1 MAAGAEGGAG
11 PGAALGECPEIKS
24 QFRTREGFYKLLP
37 GEGSRRT
44 APAPAPAPGPAP
56 GPAPTPGP
64 AAAAASSSSSPTPP
78 AGPGPGPGPG
88 PALPAV
94 RLSLVRLGEPDP
106 APPGEQPL
114 PLAEPGDRVC
124 FNLGRELYF
133 YPGCC
138 RRGGQRPI
146 DLNKPIDKRIYKG
159 TQPTCHDFNQF
170 TAATETISLLVG
182 FSAGQVQ
189 YLDLIKKETSKLFN
203 EERLIDKTKVTYL
216 KWLPAQESLF
226 LASHASGHLY
236 LYDVGRACGPAPPQ
250 YSLLKQG
257 EGFAVYT
264 AKGKGPRNP
273 LVKWAVGEGPL
284 NEFAFSPDG
293 GHLAC
298 VSQDGCL
305 RVFHFDS
312 MLLQGLMKSY
322 FGGLLCVCWSPD
334 GRYVVTGGEDDLV
347 TVWSFAEGRV
357 VARGHGHKSWV
368 NAVAFDP
375 YTSRGEGAAEEEEE
389 RERQEEED
397 EERDGSEDEP
407 GEEREDRSASAR
419 PPEPG
424 GRRGPAVTY
433 RFGSAGQ
440 DTQFC
445 LWDLTEDVL
454 FPHPPLARP
463 RALTGPLP
471 RPLPLPRSL
480 SRSNSLPH
488 PAVGGAGKGP
498 GAEAGAGTAALS
510 IGRFATLTPQERGDK
525 GAGAAD
531 REHKRYHSLGNISR
545 GGADKANGPAPRSRL
560 DPAKVLGTALCP
572 RIHEVPLLEPLVCK
586 KIAQERLT
594 VLLFLEDCIITAC
607 QGGLICTW
615 ARPGKAGLSSQPA
628 GSPSGTVV

>member
-1 MAAGAEGGAG
+1 MAAGGAEGGPG
-11 PGAALGECPEIKS
+11 PSAAMGDCAEIKS

-37 GEGSRRT
+37 GDATRRSGPT
-44 APAPAPAPGPAP
+44 SAQTPAPPQPTQPPPGPASASGP
-56 GPAPTPGP
+56 GAAGPA
-64 AAAAASSSSSPTPP
+64 SSPPP
-78 AGPGPGPGPG
+78 AGPGPG

-94 RLSLVRLGEPDP
+94 RLSLVRLGDPDGTGEPP
-106 APPGEQPL
+106 STPSGLGAG
-114 PLAEPGDRVC
+114 GDRVC

-138 RRGGQRPI
+138 RRGSQRSI

-189 YLDLIKKETSKLFN
+189 YLDLIKKDTSKLFN

-216 KWLPAQESLF
+216 KWLPESESLF

-236 LYDVGRACGPAPPQ
+236 LYNVSHPCASTPPQ

-257 EGFAVYT
+257 EGFAVYA
-264 AKGKGPRNP
+264 AKSKAPRNP
-273 LVKWAVGEGPL
+273 LAKWAVGEGPL

-293 GHLAC
+293 RHLAC

-312 MLLQGLMKSY
+312 MLLRGLMKSY

-347 TVWSFAEGRV
+347 TVWSFTEGRV

-375 YTSRGEGAAEEEEE
+375 YTTRAEETASASGDGDPSGEEEEPE
-389 RERQEEED
+389 ATSSD
-397 EERDGSEDEP
+397 TGAPVSPLPKAGS
-407 GEEREDRSASAR
+407 
-419 PPEPG
+419 
-424 GRRGPAVTY
+424 VTY

-454 FPHPPLARP
+454 SPHPPLARTRTLPAAWTQP
-463 RALTGPLP
+463 RCWAQPCALESMRSHCWSLWCARRSLRSASPCFCSWRTASSLPAKRASSAPGPGPARRSQTRRP
-471 RPLPLPRSL
+471 RPRQGKQVGPG
-480 SRSNSLPH
+480 H
-488 PAVGGAGKGP
+488 PA
-498 GAEAGAGTAALS
+498 
-510 IGRFATLTPQERGDK
+510 
-525 GAGAAD
+525 
-531 REHKRYHSLGNISR
+531 
-545 GGADKANGPAPRSRL
+545 
-560 DPAKVLGTALCP
+560 
-572 RIHEVPLLEPLVCK
+572 
-586 KIAQERLT
+586 
-594 VLLFLEDCIITAC
+594 
-607 QGGLICTW
+607 
-615 ARPGKAGLSSQPA
+615 SQW
-628 GSPSGTVV
+628 

>member
-1 MAAGAEGGAG
+1 M
-11 PGAALGECPEIKS
+11 
-24 QFRTREGFYKLLP
+24 RTDPRAQERLMRP
-37 GEGSRRT
+37 
-44 APAPAPAPGPAP
+44 
-56 GPAPTPGP
+56 
-64 AAAAASSSSSPTPP
+64 ASSPPP
-78 AGPGPGPGPG
+78 AGPGPG

-94 RLSLVRLGEPDP
+94 RLSLVRLGEPDGSGSGEPP
-106 APPGEQPL
+106 ATPAGL
-114 PLAEPGDRVC
+114 GAGGDRVC

-138 RRGGQRPI
+138 RRGSQRVSGRHRWALSAEKRGVPERTWGPEIGTFDAGHPSGGRIPEVALTPFLPPFKSI

-189 YLDLIKKETSKLFN
+189 YLDLIKKDTSKLFN

-216 KWLPAQESLF
+216 KWLPESESLF

-236 LYDVGRACGPAPPQ
+236 LYNVSHPCASAPPQ

-257 EGFAVYT
+257 EGFAVYA
-264 AKGKGPRNP
+264 AKSKAPRNP
-273 LVKWAVGEGPL
+273 LAKWAVGEGPL

-293 GHLAC
+293 RHLAC

-312 MLLQGLMKSY
+312 MLLRGLMKSY

-347 TVWSFAEGRV
+347 TVWSFTEGRV

-375 YTSRGEGAAEEEEE
+375 YTTRAEEAAAASGDGERSGEEEEE
-389 RERQEEED
+389 PEAA
-397 EERDGSEDEP
+397 GSGP
-407 GEEREDRSASAR
+407 SS
-419 PPEPG
+419 
-424 GRRGPAVTY
+424 GRGVPLSPLPKAGSITY

-440 DTQFC
+440 
-445 LWDLTEDVL
+445 VL
-454 FPHPPLARP
+454 PERRAR
-463 RALTGPLP
+463 
-471 RPLPLPRSL
+471 
-480 SRSNSLPH
+480 
-488 PAVGGAGKGP
+488 
-498 GAEAGAGTAALS
+498 GAE
-510 IGRFATLTPQERGDK
+510 K
-525 GAGAAD
+525 
-531 REHKRYHSLGNISR
+531 EHKRYHSLGNISR
-545 GGADKANGPAPRSRL
+545 GGGGSGDKPSGPAPRSRL

-607 QGGLICTW
+607 QEGLICTW
-615 ARPGKAGLSSQPA
+615 ARPGKAGISSQP
-628 GSPSGTVV
+628 GNSPSGTVV

>member
-1 MAAGAEGGAG
+1 MLHQGCVEKGTRKEEVSAGAGEPPATPAGLGAG
-11 PGAALGECPEIKS
+11 
-24 QFRTREGFYKLLP
+24 
-37 GEGSRRT
+37 
-44 APAPAPAPGPAP
+44 
-56 GPAPTPGP
+56 
-64 AAAAASSSSSPTPP
+64 
-78 AGPGPGPGPG
+78 
-88 PALPAV
+88 
-94 RLSLVRLGEPDP
+94 
-106 APPGEQPL
+106 
-114 PLAEPGDRVC
+114 GDRVC

-138 RRGGQRPI
+138 RRGSQRSI

-189 YLDLIKKETSKLFN
+189 YLDLIKKDTSKLFN
-203 EERLIDKTKVTYL
+203 EERLIDKTKVTHL
-216 KWLPAQESLF
+216 KWLPESESLF

-236 LYDVGRACGPAPPQ
+236 LYNVSHPCASAPPQ

-257 EGFAVYT
+257 EGFAVYA
-264 AKGKGPRNP
+264 AKSKAPRNP
-273 LVKWAVGEGPL
+273 LAKWAVGEGPL

-293 GHLAC
+293 RHLAC

-312 MLLQGLMKSY
+312 MLLRGLMKSY

-347 TVWSFAEGRV
+347 TVWSFTEGRV

-375 YTSRGEGAAEEEEE
+375 YTTRSEEAATAGDGDRSGEEEEE
-389 RERQEEED
+389 PD
-397 EERDGSEDEP
+397 
-407 GEEREDRSASAR
+407 A
-419 PPEPG
+419 G
-424 GRRGPAVTY
+424 GPSPAGGAPLSPLPKAGPITY

-454 FPHPPLARP
+454 YPHPPLART
-463 RALTGPLP
+463 RTLP
-471 RPLPLPRSL
+471 
-480 SRSNSLPH
+480 
-488 PAVGGAGKGP
+488 GGSG
-498 GAEAGAGTAALS
+498 
-510 IGRFATLTPQERGDK
+510 GDK
-525 GAGAAD
+525 P
-531 REHKRYHSLGNISR
+531 S
-545 GGADKANGPAPRSRL
+545 GPAPRSRL

-607 QGGLICTW
+607 QEGLICTW
-615 ARPGKAGLSSQPA
+615 ARPGKAFTDEEAEAQTGEGSWPRSPSKSVVEGLSSQPSN
-628 GSPSGTVV
+628 SPSGTVV

>member
-1 MAAGAEGGAG
+1 
-11 PGAALGECPEIKS
+11 
-24 QFRTREGFYKLLP
+24 
-37 GEGSRRT
+37 
-44 APAPAPAPGPAP
+44 
-56 GPAPTPGP
+56 
-64 AAAAASSSSSPTPP
+64 
-78 AGPGPGPGPG
+78 
-88 PALPAV
+88 
-94 RLSLVRLGEPDP
+94 
-106 APPGEQPL
+106 
-114 PLAEPGDRVC
+114 
-124 FNLGRELYF
+124 
-133 YPGCC
+133 
-138 RRGGQRPI
+138 
-146 DLNKPIDKRIYKG
+146 
-159 TQPTCHDFNQF
+159 
-170 TAATETISLLVG
+170 
-182 FSAGQVQ
+182 
-189 YLDLIKKETSKLFN
+189 
-203 EERLIDKTKVTYL
+203 
-216 KWLPAQESLF
+216 
-226 LASHASGHLY
+226 
-236 LYDVGRACGPAPPQ
+236 
-250 YSLLKQG
+250 
-257 EGFAVYT
+257 
-264 AKGKGPRNP
+264 
-273 LVKWAVGEGPL
+273 
-284 NEFAFSPDG
+284 
-293 GHLAC
+293 
-298 VSQDGCL
+298 
-305 RVFHFDS
+305 
-312 MLLQGLMKSY
+312 MKSY

>member
-1 MAAGAEGGAG
+1 MAASGTEGSSG
-11 PGAALGECPEIKS
+11 PGAVMGDCAEIKS

-37 GEGSRRT
+37 GDGAARRSGPASVQT
-44 APAPAPAPGPAP
+44 PAPPQPPQPPPGPAS
-56 GPAPTPGP
+56 G
-64 AAAAASSSSSPTPP
+64 S
-78 AGPGPGPGPG
+78 GPGATGSAPSPPPSGPGPG

-94 RLSLVRLGEPDP
+94 RLSLVRLGEPDGVGEPP
-106 APPGEQPL
+106 ATPAGL
-114 PLAEPGDRVC
+114 GAGGDRVC

-138 RRGGQRPI
+138 RRGSQRSI

-189 YLDLIKKETSKLFN
+189 YLDLIKKDTSKLFN

-216 KWLPAQESLF
+216 KWLPESESLF

-236 LYDVGRACGPAPPQ
+236 LYNVSHPCASAPPQ

-257 EGFAVYT
+257 EGFAVYA
-264 AKGKGPRNP
+264 AKSKAPRNP
-273 LVKWAVGEGPL
+273 LAKWAVGEGPL

-293 GHLAC
+293 RHLAC

-312 MLLQGLMKSY
+312 MLLRGLMKSY

-347 TVWSFAEGRV
+347 TVWSFTEGRV

-375 YTSRGEGAAEEEEE
+375 YTTRAEEATAAGGDGERSGEEEEE
-389 RERQEEED
+389 
-397 EERDGSEDEP
+397 
-407 GEEREDRSASAR
+407 
-419 PPEPG
+419 PEAAGPG
-424 GRRGPAVTY
+424 GGAPLSPLPKAGSITY

-454 FPHPPLARP
+454 YPHPPLAGK
-463 RALTGPLP
+463 AGGP
-471 RPLPLPRSL
+471 
-480 SRSNSLPH
+480 
-488 PAVGGAGKGP
+488 
-498 GAEAGAGTAALS
+498 GTAAEPGTPFS
-510 IGRFATLTPQERGDK
+510 IGRFATLTLQERRDR
-525 GAGAAD
+525 GAEK
-531 REHKRYHSLGNISR
+531 EHKRYHSLGNISR
-545 GGADKANGPAPRSRL
+545 GGGGGGGGDKPSGPAPRSRL

-607 QGGLICTW
+607 QEGLICTW
-615 ARPGKAGLSSQPA
+615 ARPGKAVSHPRRPGTQAEAGAGGGVCWRGSLQPC
-628 GSPSGTVV
+628 GVRET